1 MPGDAFGAEGDTPA
15 GGTSRGAAA
24 DPEANEADALEQATE
39 LDDRD
44 TGPAE
49 PVPSL
54 TEAAEADLAEQGR
67 VVAFDEDDYR

>member
-1 MPGDAFGAEGDTPA
+1 MPGDAFGADGDTPA
-15 GGTSRGAAA
+15 GGPAESAA

-44 TGPAE
+44 TGPAM
-49 PVPSL
+49 PVTSL
-54 TEAAEADLAEQGR
+54 AEATEADLAEQGQ